1 MRRTWYV
8 PGVVV
13 IALVC
18 LCASSGLAGGEY
30 VFALEFDGLD
40 FRHLI
45 AMFQKARPDLVFVA
59 APGVAELSLTIKAPP
74 LPLDDA
80 IQAAAGALDIE
91 VYRAGKVVVFRPRL
105 GQVPEKRPRPEAQAG
120 SGTFPVRPWPESFV
134 GSDMLVDFVVKDKPL
149 TEVTKLLEN
158 CISSQGLSR
167 GESQQLTKRP
177 FQVTT
182 AGLDPMISSRVKV
195 TAAFYRRP
203 LAEVLGYLTD
213 RLGLTYAVDQGA
225 DKTVIY
231 IAPKPNVVANAR
243 YVVRDRGAAWQEV
256 EEGPRSSPRPSS
268 ETPQ

>member
-1 MRRTWYV
+1 MRRAWYL

-59 APGVAELSLTIKAPP
+59 APGVADLSLTIKAPP

-80 IQAAAGALDIE
+80 MQAAAGALDIE

-105 GQVPEKRPRPEAQAG
+105 GQVPEKRPRPEARAR
-120 SGTFPVRPWPESFV
+120 SGPLPVRPWPESFI
-134 GSDMLVDFVVKDKPL
+134 GSDMLVDLVVKDKPL
-149 TEVTKLLEN
+149 TEVAKLLED
-158 CISSQGLSR
+158 CASAYDFSR
-167 GESQQLTKRP
+167 GAAQPPTTRP
-177 FQVTT
+177 FQVVI
-182 AGLDPMISSRVKV
+182 AGLDPLIPSRVRI
-195 TAAFYRRP
+195 AASFHRRP
-203 LAEVLGYLTD
+203 LAEVLGFLTD
-213 RLGLTYAVDQGA
+213 QLGLTYAVDQGA
-225 DKTVIY
+225 DKTVIFVTPRPWL
-231 IAPKPNVVANAR
+231 ADPAR
-243 YVVRDRGAAWQEV
+243 AETADRHEL
-256 EEGPRSSPRPSS
+256 EDRPRSSPRSSS